1 MKLKAQDGITLL
13 EVMVSMIVL
22 SIGLLGLAQMI
33 GMSIY
38 GNTYARDVT
47 AAYALAQ
54 QEVELLASQ
63 PSYANV
69 PYQSMTDSV
78 GGAYKVVRLVE
89 DDISNGSVPTGLY
102 KLSVAVSWT
111 DQQLQ
116 PRSVYFA
123 TFKPKN

>member
-1 MKLKAQDGITLL
+1 MKLKSQNGITML
-13 EVMVSMIVL
+13 EVMVSMIIL

-38 GNTYARDVT
+38 GNSYANEVT

-63 PSYANV
+63 PTYSNV
-69 PYQSMTDSV
+69 PFTSTTDSV
-78 GGAYKVVRLVE
+78 GSGYKVVRKVE
-89 DDISNGSVPTGLY
+89 DDLSNGAIPTGLY
-102 KLSVAVSWT
+102 KISVAVSWT
-111 DQQLQ
+111 DQQAQ

-123 TFKPKN
+123 TFKSKN